1 MSREDFV
8 KINFRLTWAYRLVLG
23 GGMTIGTYFLHDIH
37 STIKDTAMRTQTLEK
52 QMVEVQTEIKFLTQN
67 NK

>member
-1 MSREDFV
+1 MSREQMV
-8 KINFRLTWAYRLVLG
+8 KINFTVTWAYRLVLG

-52 QMVEVQTEIKFLTQN
+52 QMVEVQTEIKFLTKNQ
-67 NK
+67 